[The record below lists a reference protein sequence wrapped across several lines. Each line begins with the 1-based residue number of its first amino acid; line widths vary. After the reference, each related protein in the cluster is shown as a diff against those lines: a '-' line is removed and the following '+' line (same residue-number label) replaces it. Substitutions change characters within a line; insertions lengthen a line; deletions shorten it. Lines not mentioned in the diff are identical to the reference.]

1 MVTNATGDIVFKGNL
16 AANRLM
22 GLTAPRAGGSGNYT
36 VQTTLITGAKYT
48 EVVSVIGSVN

>member
-1 MVTNATGDIVFKGNL
+1 MTNATGDIVYKGNL

-48 EVVSVIGSVN
+48 EGVSVIGSVN